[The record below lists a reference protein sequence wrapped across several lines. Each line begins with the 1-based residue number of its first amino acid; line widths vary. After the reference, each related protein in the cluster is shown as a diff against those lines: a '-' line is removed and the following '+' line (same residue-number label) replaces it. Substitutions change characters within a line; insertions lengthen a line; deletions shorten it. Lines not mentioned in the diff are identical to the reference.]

1 MASHLDLEE
10 QEQLDDL
17 KHFWNRYGNLITSLM
32 LVGALAM
39 AGWQGWQ
46 WWQRDQASKAS
57 GMYDELERAAQA
69 GEIDKVNRVASELT
83 DRYGRTA
90 YAEQGALLAA
100 RLQHD
105 KNQGEAARKSL
116 TWVVDHAAH
125 AEYQAIGRLR
135 LAGLLLDDKKPD
147 EALKVLEGSLPE
159 SFRAL
164 AADRR
169 GDALAQQGK
178 TADAIQ
184 AYQNAWT
191 LMAAD
196 LEYRRIVGAKLTAL
210 GAAPADEAAP
220 AAPVAASGSAS

>member
-10 QEQLDDL
+10 QEQLDQL

-32 LVGALAM
+32 LVVALAM

-57 GMYDELERAAQA
+57 GMYEELERAAQA
-69 GEIDKVNRVASELT
+69 GEVDKVNRVAADLT
-83 DRYGRTA
+83 ERYGRTA

-100 RLQHD
+100 RVQHD
-105 KNQGEAARKSL
+105 KSQGDAARKSL
-116 TWVVDHAAH
+116 TWVVEHATH
-125 AEYQAIGRLR
+125 DEYQAIGRLR
-135 LAGLLLDDKKPD
+135 LAGLLLDDKKAD
-147 EALKVLEGSLPE
+147 EALKLLEASLPE

-169 GDALAQQGK
+169 GDALAQLGK
-178 TADAIQ
+178 KEEAVQ
-184 AYQNAWT
+184 AYQAAWKQ
-191 LMAAD
+191 MPVD

-210 GAAPADEAAP
+210 GAAPAEEGA